1 MTRAAV
7 LIGVN
12 KTGGLPQLS
21 DAANGARDMA
31 AWALGQGMAAKNIH
45 LFTDETGAVEAHT
58 IRAAIASLVDAGNI
72 TQLFFYFAG
81 HGVNIRYGEYW
92 LLSRAPGDASAA
104 INVDG
109 CVYRARTCGIPH
121 VVFIS
126 DACRTAAQGIQGQ
139 GIDGSVVFPN
149 DPVPGPEQAVDM
161 FFATTLGRPALEIR
175 EAANAVTAYKAL
187 YTRAFLDAVSGR
199 LPGCMVVD
207 GTARV
212 VRPRLL
218 KTCLSAA
225 LPQRMAQMAIAAT
238 ASQIPDARVTSG
250 DEAWLARF
258 AMEPLPVPPPS
269 SSPGWMPRGGVLGS
283 LPRGAGAGPTPR
295 VPMPAATPRERAAR
309 AIGDLLLDDMR
320 RPAGRQSRGASNW
333 KSVQLPYRRDTTKS
347 GIAITGGVID
357 RCFIPGNPVA
367 ITRHAD
373 WIELAPDG
381 PAVDALLTFADGSA
395 TLLPVI
401 AGYITSLTID
411 DGELADV
418 AFVPALAS
426 PVTGAGAGAGPDDV
440 AIRLRAAVAAAAR
453 QGIFQL
459 DRTDGDLLAAHMQQA
474 GAIDPGL
481 ALYAAYGFHDQQ
493 MRAPLLALDDALKK
507 QCGVSLFD
515 IGMLA
520 KRLPSGTS
528 RETGYLPALPLL
540 ARGWAIWAS
549 AQPHIQEPLSS
560 LRRELLPSLWTHF
573 TAAGAASLRTFL
585 STGE

>member
-21 DAANGARDMA
+21 DAANGARYMA

-225 LPQRMAQMAIAAT
+225 LPQRMAQMAITAT

-295 VPMPAATPRERAAR
+295 VPMPAATPREQAAR

-418 AFVPALAS
+418 AFVPAIDS
-426 PVTGAGAGAGPDDV
+426 PAGGAGQDDV
-440 AIRLRAAVAAAAR
+440 ASRLRMAVAAAAR

-459 DRTDGDLLAAHMQQA
+459 DGANGELLAAHLLQA

-493 MRAPLLALDDALKK
+493 MRAALLALDDALKK
-507 QCGVSLFD
+507 QCAVSFFD

-520 KRLPSGTS
+520 RRLPPGP
-528 RETGYLPALPLL
+528 TGEGAYTPAVPLL
-540 ARGWAIWAS
+540 ARGWSIWAS
-549 AQPHIQEPLSS
+549 AQSPMPAPLLG

-573 TAAGAASLRTFL
+573 SAAGAESLRAFL